1 MGALFSLL
9 SLAAEG
15 SFDILGGVLYILCL
29 LLEMGIYTSH
39 IIWRLRNRK
48 LLRQA
53 KESGR
58 TVDELLEEL
67 ERETNGTRTPSEIE
81 KGALPAVA
89 EMDKGVLVTATGDL
103 ESHGTTTTD
112 DSV

>member
-1 MGALFSLL
+1 
-9 SLAAEG
+9 
-15 SFDILGGVLYILCL
+15 
-29 LLEMGIYTSH
+29 MGIYTSH

-67 ERETNGTRTPSEIE
+67 ERETNGTRTPSELE
-81 KGALPAVA
+81 KGALTAVA
-89 EMDKGVLVTATGDL
+89 DVGTGVLVTADL
-103 ESHGTTTTD
+103 KSHGTTTTE
-112 DSV
+112 DSL